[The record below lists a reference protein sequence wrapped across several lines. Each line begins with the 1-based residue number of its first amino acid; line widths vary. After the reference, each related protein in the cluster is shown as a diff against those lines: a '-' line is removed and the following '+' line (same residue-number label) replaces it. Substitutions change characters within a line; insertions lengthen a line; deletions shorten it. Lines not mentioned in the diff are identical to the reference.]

1 MHGKEEFLC
10 LGLKNHDQGKQW
22 LSLFLSSLIK
32 IWTKERKEEEEEKKE
47 TNPLKVMEE
56 PRWWIHIKHIK
67 NLYLCLRYTPI
78 IIPEHS
84 RMLNNKFF
92 CWTTDLMWAE
102 AELNGNFKATA
113 GAEVRRT
120 CERIRRPGLQAS
132 FSRLHQGKHLTSHS
146 LPSCVMRRLE
156 NETFS
161 SKICSYDCLWC
172 ILRFVCG
179 LQRLPDSD
187 KKNVPFPTL
196 SPSQLPHLTR
206 SPSEQLSWSFV
217 QNPAAVQSW
226 LQVYQAVFC
235 VLFPRWHWRCCP
247 VFPRTHPECCS
258 LATKRPSH
266 HLYKLPLPE
275 VQGLLNASG

>member
-1 MHGKEEFLC
+1 MFKVHSYYYSWTFKDAEQQILLLNNRSDVSRGRIKWKL
-10 LGLKNHDQGKQW
+10 QGHCWGRGQ
-22 LSLFLSSLIK
+22 
-32 IWTKERKEEEEEKKE
+32 
-47 TNPLKVMEE
+47 
-56 PRWWIHIKHIK
+56 K
-67 NLYLCLRYTPI
+67 NLW
-78 IIPEHS
+78 E
-84 RMLNNKFF
+84 
-92 CWTTDLMWAE
+92 DQ
-102 AELNGNFKATA
+102 KAWVA
-113 GAEVRRT
+113 GQ
-120 CERIRRPGLQAS
+120 LFQAS
-132 FSRLHQGKHLTSHS
+132 PGKASHLPQP
-146 LPSCVMRRLE
+146 PSCVMRRLE